1 MEISG
6 IFLPTPYTGFRAM
19 RAGLV
24 ADTYLEAMSVT
35 QTKKRYDEWVSS
47 SQAGNLLMRSS
58 FIVVVVLVTLNLFIH
73 CSCMATPNKCFNHLC
88 RYLLKE
94 DEQDLVQRLSED
106 TDIYSKLSSSI
117 APEIFGHEDVKKA
130 LLLLLVGAPS
140 RKLSDG
146 MKASNF

>member
-1 MEISG
+1 VEISG

-47 SQAGNLLMRSS
+47 SQPGDLLLRSS
-58 FIVVVVLVTLNLFIH
+58 FTVVVVLVTFNLFIH
-73 CSCMATPNKCFNHLC
+73 FSCMATPNKCLNHLC